1 MILAL
6 SSLILPRAPP
16 RYYGAD
22 ISHPY
27 YALFEFLTHKTH
39 ENNQMSVVLYH
50 NDYCSKFECG
60 LLHSN
65 R

>member
-1 MILAL
+1 MTLAL
-6 SSLILPRAPP
+6 SCLILPRAPL

-27 YALFEFLTHKTH
+27 HALFEFLTHITH
-39 ENNQMSVVLYH
+39 ENNQMSVVLLH
-50 NDYCSKFECG
+50 DYCFKFEYG

-65 R
+65 